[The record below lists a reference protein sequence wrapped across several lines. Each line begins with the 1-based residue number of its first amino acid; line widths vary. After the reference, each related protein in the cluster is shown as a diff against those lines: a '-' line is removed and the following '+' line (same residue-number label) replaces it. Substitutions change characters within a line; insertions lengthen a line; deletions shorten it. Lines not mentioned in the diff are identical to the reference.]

1 MLVNIFLYAI
11 RSFNISFFRKRLCVD
26 SCQQTVYIN
35 HTHINFLDEIVVAFG
50 AWNKL
55 NCVVR
60 KLSDSIWIRSEE
72 KRGRLIGE
80 PSALSEPVLSYDQK
94 QHDFVDSKHF
104 AVMLAEKANVIRMCS
119 SLTPECIF
127 HMDKKFTS
135 IHKMSEYTR
144 S

>member
-1 MLVNIFLYAI
+1 MEQIELCGQKAFGFRLNQIRGEERAAYRRTL
-11 RSFNISFFRKRLCVD
+11 RSFRAC
-26 SCQQTVYIN
+26 
-35 HTHINFLDEIVVAFG
+35 A
-50 AWNKL
+50 KL
-55 NCVVR
+55 R
-60 KLSDSIWIRSEE
+60 
-72 KRGRLIGE
+72 
-80 PSALSEPVLSYDQK
+80 PK